1 MLSLHDC
8 LGLSRLTPDQIE
20 AIADH
25 EHLDMIPAAEWA
37 EWVLDRP
44 NGTVIVQCMLTD
56 QVAHCQAH
64 GHIDRGRR
72 YQSGLDDFIRRRD
85 ELN

>member
-8 LGLSRLTPDQIE
+8 LGFSRLTPEQIE

-44 NGTVIVQCMLTD
+44 NGPVIVQCLLTD
-56 QVAHCQAH
+56 QLEHCRAH
-64 GHIDRGRR
+64 GDIRRSHR
-72 YQSGLDDFIRRRD
+72 YQSGLDDFIRRQSD
-85 ELN
+85 DG